1 MNTLL
6 PGGPS
11 ALTGSLFASMTSL
24 EKVGKTLYELEYR
37 KTIVGPQQTD
47 VQGATGSQQI
57 YLSAQSAT

>member
-57 YLSAQSAT
+57 